1 MGEKN
6 PEIESIIE
14 NIKEIKTSWEDEGKA
29 TREKPKPFLYQ
40 HAASF
45 LPTGKFMGDFPI
57 SDKFLPNM
65 SSIAKDKIVI
75 HHSHATG
82 KIIGYVHGFCNQ
94 RIRENYYTIPDLLII
109 SSGSISSCFWKEL
122 DRASGNFWNR
132 NWR

>member
-45 LPTGKFMGDFPI
+45 LPTEKFMGDFPI

-82 KIIGYVHGFCNQ
+82 KIISYAHGFCNQ
-94 RIRENYYTIPDLLII
+94 RIRENYYAIPV
-109 SSGSISSCFWKEL
+109 F
-122 DRASGNFWNR
+122 AHN
-132 NWR
+132 